1 MEIIFLEFRG
11 IYRHQDFGDRSESET
26 DYSDA
31 STLNSWVTCKVKM
44 IGWGCL
50 LMRGTFGESWLILLG
65 SKNLNFCE
73 SFALANQHLVPP
85 VTYVLSEADGQ
96 TRCSWNRAVVGI
108 LVGILTNRT
117 SNWALAWN
125 IAGSVHPAPGG
136 GGGILQTGYNSGGSD
151 GPRHTAGSLIILLS
165 RLWLHKRKFDV

>member
-117 SNWALAWN
+117 SNWAWVSLKYRWKRSSGSWRRWWN
-125 IAGSVHPAPGG
+125 SPNWVQLWRIWWT
-136 GGGILQTGYNSGGSD
+136 QTYSWVTDNIVVAFV
-151 GPRHTAGSLIILLS
+151 TT
-165 RLWLHKRKFDV
+165 